1 MAGSASKERNGRKM
15 SMVVAKDKVIR
26 GHKARA
32 RIWRDRGGGLVNYHH
47 VPRSPP
53 TVVPLSFLLFCPC
66 RPALSHAI
74 FRQHRH
80 HILPHSPTQG
90 IHHRRASGGVGF
102 HMVNTDVRYKTP
114 SNSFLTPRLSHLL
127 VSRPS
132 RSRALEC
139 FVMDFSHRSTHVAML
154 VCSPIV
160 LIPL

>member
-1 MAGSASKERNGRKM
+1 MAGRASKERNGRKM
-15 SMVVAKDKVIR
+15 CMVVGKDKAIR
-26 GHKARA
+26 GHTDAVT
-32 RIWRDRGGGLVNYHH
+32 GGGLVNYHH

-53 TVVPLSFLLFCPC
+53 TAIPLSFVLLCSC
-66 RPALSHAI
+66 RPTLSHAI
-74 FRQHRH
+74 FRQHRNH
-80 HILPHSPTQG
+80 VLPHSPTQG
-90 IHHRRASGGVGF
+90 IHYRRASGSLGF
-102 HMVNTDVRYKTP
+102 HMVNTDVRYKIL

-160 LIPL
+160 LIPV